1 MMIRKSNNDR
11 DRDRAGVQVAVPY
24 ARGKQM
30 RGPLAVRSSPGF
42 SRAGFGRMGLSAD
55 RLR

>member
-1 MMIRKSNNDR
+1 MMIRKSNGDR
-11 DRDRAGVQVAVPY
+11 DQAGVQVAVPY
-24 ARGKQM
+24 AREKQM
-30 RGPLAVRSSPGF
+30 RGPLAVRSSDAGV